1 MTGSLSYPAP
11 PPIQPVDEER
21 RSIWRVLVDL
31 FEKNPLANA
40 LFMLAIV
47 IGFFHG
53 WLKVHVRSPI
63 TTFAFDIP
71 IVISMAVTIVTRG
84 RAALFPSSPVG
95 DALKFH
101 TLICILYIPASIFI
115 WDVPPLAVLASFRG
129 WCIIPLIFLIGYH
142 LATSIRQVEFYM
154 WMVITLGFVTAIYGI
169 FQSEEEVRKMMAM
182 DPEFE
187 FRFRNQFY
195 SSNGSAQFR
204 RFSTFVSS
212 ASFAGQLAYSTSF
225 AFSRL
230 SVRTCPL
237 LERLILGTMAGVMAY
252 AMMLTGARSGLLT
265 LALAVAFALWYRRGG
280 VLLIFLPLTLLLAWK
295 FGLKATDGVAA
306 SRYASVLESDTIW
319 LRFWIVLGPSWD
331 AFLEA
336 PLGTGLASS
345 SHGVPMILLS
355 ALKRVRPIDGDL
367 GHLVVDLGIIGV
379 FSIVNIFYHGIRN
392 SWKWMSSLRDTP
404 ISVISLPAGI
414 FFIQAV
420 VTFPIGTPFLGIPY
434 GALMWFFFGALS
446 RLFMDYE
453 RLVASGASETVTFRE
468 KFTSFIAAPKMR
480 SLYRDDEPGVLAG
493 APAGGS
499 RPVPVG
505 MPMPIRPMRRV
516 GDTSVGPIAPVRP
529 RPGAKRFLYYKPP
542 SKNP

>member
-71 IVISMAVTIVTRG
+71 IVISMAVTILTRQ
-84 RAALFPSSPVG
+84 RDDLFPRSPVG

-115 WDVPPLAVLASFRG
+115 WDVPPLAVMASFRG

-154 WMVITLGFVTAIYGI
+154 WMVITLGVVTAVYGI

-265 LALAVAFALWYRRGG
+265 LALAVVFALWYRRGG

-379 FSIVNIFYHGIRN
+379 FSIANIFYHGIRN
-392 SWKWMSSLRDTP
+392 SWKWMSTLRDTP

-414 FFIQAV
+414 FFMQAV

-446 RLFMDYE
+446 RLFKDYE
-453 RLVASGASETVTFRE
+453 RFLASGAVDTVTFRE

-480 SLYRDDEPGVLAG
+480 SLYRDDEAGAAAGAVAG
-493 APAGGS
+493 AP
-499 RPVPVG
+499 RPVPVAVAV
-505 MPMPIRPMRRV
+505 RPMRRV
-516 GDTSVGPIAPVRP
+516 GDPAVGPIPPMRT

-542 SKNP
+542 SKNS

>member
-468 KFTSFIAAPKMR
+468 KFASFIAAPKMR

-499 RPVPVG
+499 RPVPVA

-542 SKNP
+542 PKNP